1 MRDDP
6 ERGVAD
12 GETSAIRHE
21 EVADVGTRW
30 QGVGAV
36 RASKHVEYERYDEVV
51 PHQVED
57 VELERVAAE
66 QEDSGEIETLP
77 DGSISIPV
85 FEEELVVTTR
95 TVLRERVIVRK
106 RTVEESQRIVADL
119 RKERVEI
126 DADEGVEVE
135 GA

>member
-6 ERGVAD
+6 EREL
-12 GETSAIRHE
+12 GERGPSVIRHE
-21 EVADVGTRW
+21 EIADVDTRW
-30 QGVGAV
+30 RDAGAV
-36 RASKHVEYERYDEVV
+36 RARKRVEYERHDELVS
-51 PHQVED
+51 HRVED
-57 VELERVAAE
+57 VGLERVPAG

-106 RTVEESQRIVADL
+106 QTVEERQRIVADL

-126 DADEGVEVE
+126 EADDGVEVE

>member
-6 ERGVAD
+6 GRERHP
-12 GETSAIRHE
+12 SAASTVRHE
-21 EVADVGTRW
+21 EVADVDTTWRDAGS
-30 QGVGAV
+30 V
-36 RASKHVEYERYDEVV
+36 RVRKHVEYERVDEVAS
-51 PHQVED
+51 HRVED
-57 VELERVAAE
+57 VELERVAAAD
-66 QEDSGEIETLP
+66 EDSGEIETLP

-106 RTVEESQRIVADL
+106 RTVEEPQRIVADL

-135 GA
+135 GG